1 MARAPLTCLPSPGR
15 RHWWASAWI
24 LSTVCAVTSVTASAT
39 WPARL
44 DSSLLRAPSPAATNA
59 PTSSPVL
66 ATSTNGT
73 SARRASTA
81 AMASALPCRTVTRT
95 TEVRWLGS
103 RGGTAVTQPP
113 VDVIEERISHEP
125 LYGSPGVP
133 LGVKAMRT
141 RS

>member
-1 MARAPLTCLPSPGR
+1 M
-15 RHWWASAWI
+15 
-24 LSTVCAVTSVTASAT
+24 SVTASAN
-39 WPARL
+39 WS

-59 PTSSPVL
+59 LTSSPVL

-73 SARRASTA
+73 SARRASA
-81 AMASALPCRTVTRT
+81 A
-95 TEVRWLGS
+95 
-103 RGGTAVTQPP
+103 
-113 VDVIEERISHEP
+113 VIEERISHEP